1 MAKREKRGRKATDTP
16 SWMKSLG
23 FASSS
28 CVAHTSILFFLRRDF
43 VAKYIYKK
51 KRIWRRDPPFSSLSC
66 RHRWPFFG
74 FVCVGI
80 ASLPPVY
87 QNIFIFFFSLN
98 TANVELFVSSGLA
111 YLLVQISRD
120 VNRSRTRV
128 NNNWANQIQSSSFWK
143 IWVYFLSPRFLLL
156 SVEKIGGRRAQV
168 PLDIMTPL
176 NESLGA
182 TENFWKHW
190 SS

>member
-43 VAKYIYKK
+43 VAKYILKK
-51 KRIWRRDPPFSSLSC
+51 EFEGGILLFPLSRAAIGGPFSVLCVSESHLSPQC
-66 RHRWPFFG
+66 
-74 FVCVGI
+74 I
-80 ASLPPVY
+80 KIYS
-87 QNIFIFFFSLN
+87 FFFSLN

-120 VNRSRTRV
+120 VNRSRTGV

>member
-51 KRIWRRDPPFSSLSC
+51 KEFEGGILLFPLSRAAIGGPFS
-66 RHRWPFFG
+66 
-74 FVCVGI
+74 VCVGI

-87 QNIFIFFFSLN
+87 QNIFIFF
-98 TANVELFVSSGLA
+98 LFKYS
-111 YLLVQISRD
+111 
-120 VNRSRTRV
+120 
-128 NNNWANQIQSSSFWK
+128 K
-143 IWVYFLSPRFLLL
+143 C
-156 SVEKIGGRRAQV
+156 
-168 PLDIMTPL
+168 
-176 NESLGA
+176 
-182 TENFWKHW
+182 
-190 SS
+190 